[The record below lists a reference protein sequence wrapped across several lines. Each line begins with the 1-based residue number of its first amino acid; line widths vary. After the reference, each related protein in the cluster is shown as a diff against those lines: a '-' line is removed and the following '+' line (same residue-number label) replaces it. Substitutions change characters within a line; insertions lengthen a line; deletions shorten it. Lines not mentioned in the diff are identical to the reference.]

1 MAITESIIHIATTFI
16 ETAGYPGIGVLMIM
30 ESMILPVPSEAVM
43 PFAGFLIFDGT
54 LTWAGVIIVST
65 IGSILGSLLSYW
77 IGAKGGRPLVERWGK
92 YVLVSH
98 HDLDITDRF
107 FARRGSWAVLISRFI
122 PVIRHIISI
131 PAGVA
136 KMPLKKFLVMTIL
149 GATLWNTFLTWVGF
163 KLGENWENLHK
174 YSEKIDIV
182 IVAILILLVAAFVY
196 RHWRTRDRGVATG

>member
-1 MAITESIIHIATTFI
+1 MAITESIIHIATSFI
-16 ETAGYPGIGVLMIM
+16 EAAGYPGIGILMIM

-54 LTWAGVIIVST
+54 LTWLGVIIVST

-107 FARRGSWAVLISRFI
+107 FARRGSWAVFISRFI

-136 KMPLKKFLVMTIL
+136 RMPLKNSLPQP
-149 GATLWNTFLTWVGF
+149 LWVQPCGTFLTWVGF
-163 KLGENWENLHK
+163 KLGENWESIGK
-174 YSEKIDIV
+174 YSKK
-182 IVAILILLVAAFVY
+182 LISLSWQSSSCLSQ
-196 RHWRTRDRGVATG
+196 HLSTDTGSKRKALH